1 MTSDKSRKLLRQIA
15 ELSGEDY
22 DVCYQCGCCTAGC
35 PVADEMDPG
44 PREALLLL
52 QLGRPEELVQSK
64 GIWLCASCMTCGER
78 CPREIDYARIAEACR
93 AIVLRA
99 GESRLDPDAATPE
112 ELEEVPQQAF
122 IAGYRKF
129 AG

>member
-1 MTSDKSRKLLRQIA
+1 MSNENPDQLLAQIA
-15 ELSGEDY
+15 ELSGEDIEA
-22 DVCYQCGCCTAGC
+22 CYQCGTCSAGC
-35 PVADEMDPG
+35 PVAEEMDPK
-44 PREALLLL
+44 PREAMMLLR
-52 QLGRPEELVQSK
+52 LGQAKDVLESH

-78 CPREIDYARIAEACR
+78 CPKKIDYAKIAEACR

-99 GESRLDPDAATPE
+99 GDSRLDPDDATPE